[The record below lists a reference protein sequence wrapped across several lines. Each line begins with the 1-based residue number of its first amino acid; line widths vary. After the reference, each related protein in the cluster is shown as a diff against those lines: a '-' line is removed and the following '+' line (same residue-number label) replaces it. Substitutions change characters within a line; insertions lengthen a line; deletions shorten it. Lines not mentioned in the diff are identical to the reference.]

1 MWDDIGRIRQ
11 ASPGFLVVGAAVCAL
26 LGIVAVGVFALIASL
41 DSGDPG
47 RRAGGERGRH
57 DPGREPGRGRRG
69 PEAVRRGGDAVPTVV
84 IECLEENCPVFL
96 RVPGGD
102 VLVDRELR
110 AGETAT
116 YYEPRIDV
124 VLYDAGS
131 VRVAGQRQGAG
142 TRRERG
148 ERRTFTG
155 AAPRPS
161 PSPSG

>member
-1 MWDDIGRIRQ
+1 M
-11 ASPGFLVVGAAVCAL
+11 GAAVCAL

-47 RRAGGERGRH
+47 PDRAASAAATTPAG
-57 DPGREPGRGRRG
+57 EPGADGAGQG
-69 PEAVRRGGDAVPTVV
+69 PSGRGGDAVPTVV

-96 RVPGGD
+96 RIPGGD

-116 YYEPRIDV
+116 YYEPRIHV

-131 VRVAGQRQGAG
+131 VRVVVNGEE
-142 TRRERG
+142 RERGAKG
-148 ERRTFTG
+148 ERRTFTVSR
-155 AAPRPS
+155 PTPS